1 MKKMIALLLALVMVF
16 GLFACKQ
23 ASDLQPQGSQ
33 NAGSKDTSTAEG
45 QTTGSSAE
53 PEPTG
58 TTKPSSSTAT
68 NITGSVPPPSSTTE
82 TPPENY
88 WPETPENPSPDLL
101 ALTELFGA
109 WGTLYNSALTSTY
122 ESPAFINLRFFL
134 EGVSKHHAAQLTE
147 EEQAAF
153 ADYGIENM
161 EVFRYTREEV
171 DEYLQQYFGITSADL
186 DEIAVRNLNYLEST
200 DCFYIFTNGW
210 DDHVSG
216 VNVIFTEPQA
226 DGTVLMYYTTNGW
239 PAEKLIARIQP
250 TDSGYIILSNLKV

>member
-33 NAGSKDTSTAEG
+33 NAGSKDTSAAEG

-53 PEPTG
+53 PEPT
-58 TTKPSSSTAT
+58 AT
-68 NITGSVPPPSSTTE
+68 NTTESVPPPSSTTE

-122 ESPAFINLRFFL
+122 ESPAFINLCFFL
-134 EGVSKHHAAQLTE
+134 EGVSKDHAAQLTE

-161 EVFRYTREEV
+161 EVFRYTREAV
-171 DEYLQQYFGITSADL
+171 DGYLQQYFGITAADL
-186 DEIAVRNLNYLEST
+186 DEMAVRNLNYLEST

-210 DDHVSG
+210 DGHVRD
-216 VNVIFTEPQA
+216 VNVICAEPQA
-226 DGTVLMYYTTNGW
+226 DGTILMYYTTGGW
-239 PAEKLIARIQP
+239 PAEKMIARLQP
-250 TDSGYIILSNLKV
+250 TDSGYIILSNQKS